1 MEKNSAEP
9 TPKPVSIILGNRKKL
24 AEKIGRVVHHT
35 PPAAEHYY
43 HLYPWDASSA
53 AIQLAHFGYLREAET
68 EIFSIFNR
76 QRPDGMVPN
85 QQRVEGIRGRD
96 PELLTFTRPWESSDY
111 SQPPI
116 WASAAA
122 AVYDAKKVRDPDSAD
137 LFLEEVIPKLV
148 DSFDYFRNNR
158 RIGPGSPLVFN
169 TVPQETGRDSDEAL
183 NGYVPKLP
191 QRGPGTPYLIELI
204 NTGTDYFGK
213 LALGGLNKLNDWDPQ
228 KIKRYYAPLDPMF
241 NSIYAANA
249 RVVGRLAGELNQTD
263 IRERF
268 EAEADWVEERII
280 SDLFEPEANQ
290 GKGAF
295 LVHNLKGPKDEISIS
310 SIGPLLLNLPES
322 ILESTL
328 TLMDEH
334 FNTPFPLPTLSTRSQ
349 HYDPEGRRLHRV
361 WNGEVMMIANWL
373 GCLGLRKQAA
383 RAKTEF
389 DRTDLSARALTWSE
403 KRIIPRSKYLLRNS
417 SYEGYSPETGRP
429 RRTRTVWDFVWNG
442 LIETL

>member
-1 MEKNSAEP
+1 MERNPAEP
-9 TPKPVSIILGNRKKL
+9 TPKPVAIILSNRKKL
-24 AEKIGRVVHHT
+24 AEKTGRAVHHT

-43 HLYPWDASSA
+43 HLYPWDSSSA
-53 AIQLAHFGYLREAET
+53 AIQLAHFGYIREAET
-68 EIFSIFNR
+68 EIFSIFNK

-85 QQRVEGIRGRD
+85 QQRVAGFRRGD
-96 PELLTFTRPWESSDY
+96 PELLTFTKPWEGSDY

-116 WASAAA
+116 WATATAT
-122 AVYDAKKVRDPDSAD
+122 VYEAKKAQDPDSAL
-137 LFLEEVIPKLV
+137 LFLEEVMPKLAA
-148 DSFDYFRNNR
+148 SFDYFKDNR
-158 RIGPGSPLVFN
+158 RIKPGSPLLFN

-183 NGYVPKLP
+183 NGYAPKLP
-191 QRGPGTPYLIELI
+191 QRGPDTPYPIELI
-204 NTGTDYFGK
+204 NTGADYFGK
-213 LALGGLNKLNDWDPQ
+213 LVLGGLNRLNGWDPQ
-228 KIKRYYAPLDPMF
+228 KIKRYYAPLDPMY

-249 RVVGRLAGELNQTD
+249 RVVGRLARELDQTNAA
-263 IRERF
+263 ERF

-280 SDLFEPEANQ
+280 SDLFEPAANE
-290 GKGAF
+290 GRGAF
-295 LVHNLKGPKDEISIS
+295 LVHNVKGPIDEISIS
-310 SIGPLLLNLPES
+310 SIGPLLLNLPGP

-328 TLMDEH
+328 TLMDGH
-334 FNTPFPLPTLSTRSQ
+334 FNTPFPLPTLSTKSR

-383 RAKTEF
+383 RAKTEL
-389 DRTDLSARALTWSE
+389 DRTDLAARALTWSE